1 MQQKAQ
7 AEIEPLAPAIRAEL
21 QISHFSS
28 LFAHPVVGTRCTW
41 HAGPSYV
48 SPLSIVPHHTACKN
62 HF

>member
-7 AEIEPLAPAIRAEL
+7 AGIKPLAPAMRAEL

-28 LFAHPVVGTRCTW
+28 LFVHPVVGTRCTW

-48 SPLSIVPHHTACKN
+48 FLIYRLSTHCLQK
-62 HF
+62 